1 MREEKS
7 WGRGDSDEE
16 QERERERVRA
26 GGGRGWRKSECR
38 ERMMEK
44 WKEKEDEGGGKDRM
58 EGGKWKEGDTK
69 PERAERTRKGRQS
82 SYQRK
87 KGRRRGSAMI
97 HREVAGDEGSENKG
111 GETDGVR
118 EGTGL
123 GKPRDR
129 GKANPPTRTL
139 NT

>member
-1 MREEKS
+1 MREVA
-7 WGRGDSDEE
+7 RT
-16 QERERERVRA
+16 
-26 GGGRGWRKSECR
+26 GGRR
-38 ERMMEK
+38 
-44 WKEKEDEGGGKDRM
+44 
-58 EGGKWKEGDTK
+58 GKWKEGDTK
-69 PERAERTRKGRQS
+69 PERAERTRKGRRS

-87 KGRRRGSAMI
+87 KGRRRGGGMI
-97 HREVAGDEGSENKG
+97 HREVAGDEGSRNKG

-118 EGTGL
+118 EGAGL